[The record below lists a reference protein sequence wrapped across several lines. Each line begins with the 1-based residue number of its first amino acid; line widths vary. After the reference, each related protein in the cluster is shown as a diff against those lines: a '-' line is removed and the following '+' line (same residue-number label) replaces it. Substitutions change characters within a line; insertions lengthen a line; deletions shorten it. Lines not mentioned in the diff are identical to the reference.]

1 MDDIEIQFRAQG
13 PISLADA
20 LRDAVG
26 EEGRKPSRK
35 HVHSWIRGGRV
46 RVEGEVV
53 EDPTHPLGP
62 GDTVDL
68 GPGAAGAAPVLS
80 TAPRPEGILHLD
92 RHLLVVAYE
101 PPVRVRP
108 DGGEIETRLAQALEA
123 AAVGDLTPRAV
134 PAPDARVGGLVVAAL
149 SEVAEEALVRTFGD
163 GTAALTVVAD
173 VVEGDGAPIRIRE
186 DAVPSVPEFLGRL
199 ERRGVRAQSGAGRPL
214 QVHVAAV
221 RLPHPRTGRALTWTL
236 DLPPTFAP
244 DPR

>member
-1 MDDIEIQFRAQG
+1 MHDPEIQFPA
-13 PISLADA
+13 PEAALLADA
-20 LRDAVG
+20 IRDALG
-26 EEGRKPSRK
+26 EEGRKPSRQR
-35 HVHSWIRGGRV
+35 VRAWIRAGRV
-46 RVEGEVV
+46 RLDGRVV
-53 EDPTHPLGP
+53 EDPGRILDGGETI
-62 GDTVDL
+62 DL
-68 GPGAAGAAPVLS
+68 GPGPEMAATGRPAASGA
-80 TAPRPEGILHLD
+80 EGILHLD

-108 DGGEIETRLAQALEA
+108 DGGEVETRLAQALEA